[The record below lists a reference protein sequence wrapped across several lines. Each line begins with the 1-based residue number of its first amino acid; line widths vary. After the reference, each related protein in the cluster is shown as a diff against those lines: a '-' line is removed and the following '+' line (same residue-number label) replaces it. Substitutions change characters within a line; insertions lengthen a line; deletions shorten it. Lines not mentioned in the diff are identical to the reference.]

1 MKYEKFKS
9 IVSGHND
16 EKVLWQYIN
25 SVFSTTAGHL
35 IELEYGRYYLYIT
48 LDGFI
53 CVYLENI
60 RFKDG
65 ENDELVDEEPFND
78 ENPLYFTATS
88 HRTSP
93 VFRLWQIVRELKK
106 QLHTKKVYGVLL
118 TNSHFIN
125 Q

>member
-1 MKYEKFKS
+1 M
-9 IVSGHND
+9 
-16 EKVLWQYIN
+16 
-25 SVFSTTAGHL
+25 
-35 IELEYGRYYLYIT
+35 
-48 LDGFI
+48 
-53 CVYLENI
+53 YLENI

-125 Q
+125 QEDFLQMPEI